1 MKPRV
6 LVVEDEADLRS
17 VLGYNLRLAG
27 YEVEEAGSAHEAL
40 RMALGRAPD
49 LVILDLMLPDFPG
62 TEVCRELRRT
72 ERTRDVPVLI
82 LTAKGEEANRVV
94 GFEIGADD
102 YVVKPVSM
110 RELVLRVAA
119 LLRRR
124 TRIGVEPMTKASTTG
139 EALRA
144 GALRVDLDAH
154 QAYLGA
160 TPINLTR
167 LELRLLATL
176 LSRAGRVQTRER
188 LLAEVWE
195 LEDDATSRTVDTHI
209 KRLRAKLGS
218 AAELIETVRG
228 AGYRFRREEGR

>member
-124 TRIGVEPMTKASTTG
+124 TKVGNAPPDQTSVGGETLRCGVVK
-139 EALRA
+139 
-144 GALRVDLDAH
+144 VDREAH
-154 QAYLGA
+154 QAYVGT
-160 TPINLTR
+160 TPIDLTR

-228 AGYRFRREEGR
+228 AGYRYRREEGA